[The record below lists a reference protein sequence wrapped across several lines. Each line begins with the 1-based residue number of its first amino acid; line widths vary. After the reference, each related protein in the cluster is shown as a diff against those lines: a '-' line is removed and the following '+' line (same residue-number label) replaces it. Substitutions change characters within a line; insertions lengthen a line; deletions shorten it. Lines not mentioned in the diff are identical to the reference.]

1 MKGIEKLH
9 KSNYFVGI
17 HASWYIYISSQTVIF
32 TAFIYKMARCWLI
45 GLKSGEWV
53 HIPVIKTINI
63 YTNSI
68 YLFYMCKLFF
78 HRFQLS
84 VS

>member
-1 MKGIEKLH
+1 MNGIEKLP

-17 HASWYIYISSQTVIF
+17 HASRYIYISSQTGIF

-53 HIPVIKTINI
+53 HLSVITTIII
-63 YTNSI
+63 YANSI
-68 YLFYMCKLFF
+68 YLFYMCKSFL
-78 HRFQLS
+78 Q
-84 VS
+84 